1 MVTVKMLKLV
11 VLLCPD
17 SYKNNSQ
24 VPLNR
29 NEGLKQREQISDDI
43 VIYDVTEDVGEEEH
57 PMADEKNLP
66 VTPETSKDTTS
77 DSSK

>member
-57 PMADEKNLP
+57 PMADEENLP
-66 VTPETSKDTTS
+66 VTPETSEDTTS